1 MNAGRNPILTSR
13 HPETG
18 QAASQTRESLFT
30 LLAIT
35 IALSAILNA
44 VINLLGAPAWNDGRW
59 WAWTLGLMLGGTGLV
74 LLGIA
79 HDDRRIGQVETEI
92 ELLLPYRVTPRGSVE
107 LDERRSY
114 NVTQGAAEAWRAF
127 TQQTAV
133 QVPDKGAF
141 IEVVKVQHFDLVRY
155 LLLQGLK
162 HFGDERRPGH
172 ARHSWLRLD
181 FPLTEFSWEALPPRL
196 QDNPFAAAVG
206 PARPQRLWLPEGAVL
221 TADMTGDC
229 LLRLTW
235 RWRRWLRWG
244 PRGEIR
250 LRWLGPLSEV
260 RPENKRYE
268 LLTARLDAAAGRQHV
283 VVTRLVVEVDTH
295 WNFLTSVAG
304 FRDWGLNLAHRLVQ
318 QMDYHAWYEY
328 LVQRTI
334 LDLDWKI
341 GWIEKG
347 AEPGLVERLRRLDER
362 LARLEAHLWPD
373 EPPGGEAAG
382 AWLSGSLPTRGPT
395 VDEDEAAT
403 AP

>member
-1 MNAGRNPILTSR
+1 M
-13 HPETG
+13 
-18 QAASQTRESLFT
+18 
-30 LLAIT
+30 
-35 IALSAILNA
+35 
-44 VINLLGAPAWNDGRW
+44 
-59 WAWTLGLMLGGTGLV
+59 
-74 LLGIA
+74 
-79 HDDRRIGQVETEI
+79 
-92 ELLLPYRVTPRGSVE
+92 
-107 LDERRSY
+107 
-114 NVTQGAAEAWRAF
+114 
-127 TQQTAV
+127 
-133 QVPDKGAF
+133 
-141 IEVVKVQHFDLVRY
+141 
-155 LLLQGLK
+155 
-162 HFGDERRPGH
+162 
-172 ARHSWLRLD
+172 
-181 FPLTEFSWEALPPRL
+181 
-196 QDNPFAAAVG
+196 
-206 PARPQRLWLPEGAVL
+206 L

-250 LRWLGPLSEV
+250 LHWLGPLSEV

-373 EPPGGEAAG
+373 ELPSGEAAG